1 MVQVKI
7 CGIRRAEDA
16 EAAVQAGANAL
27 GFNFW
32 KGTPRYISPREA
44 ARILSTVS
52 RGIWTVAVFVDETP
66 ERVLEIAVETGVSVL
81 QFHGSESP
89 EYLDRLE
96 SYLKIK
102 AVKVG
107 NDFHPEQISR
117 YRSASAFLLDGFV
130 AGMHGGTGKT
140 FDWSQAQKAKA
151 FGRIILAGGLKASN
165 VGEAVR
171 QVCPWG
177 VDVCSGVEA
186 EPGKKDPQRIRQF
199 VESVRAAELQAA
211 GNEMGPMD
219 RASENWL

>member
-1 MVQVKI
+1 MVHVKI

-16 EAAVQAGANAL
+16 EAAVEAGATAL

-32 KGTPRYISPREA
+32 KGTPRYISPRQA
-44 ARILSTVS
+44 AGIVS
-52 RGIWTVAVFVDETP
+52 KVPRGIWTVAVFVDEIP
-66 ERVLEIAVETGVSVL
+66 ERVLEIAAETGVTVL

-96 SYLKIK
+96 SFVKIK

-107 NDFHPEQISR
+107 SNFQPEQIRS

-151 FGRIILAGGLKASN
+151 FGKIILAGGLKVSN

-171 QVCPWG
+171 QVSPWG
-177 VDVCSGVEA
+177 VDVCSGVET
-186 EPGKKDPQRIRQF
+186 EPGKKDPQLIREFIQA
-199 VESVRAAELQAA
+199 VRAAEAQF
-211 GNEMGPMD
+211 EV
-219 RASENWL
+219 

>member
-1 MVQVKI
+1 MKI

-16 EAAVQAGANAL
+16 EAAVQAGASAL

-32 KGTPRYISPREA
+32 KGTPRYIFPREA
-44 ARILSTVS
+44 ARILSAVP
-52 RGIWTVAVFVDETP
+52 RDIWTVAVFVDETP
-66 ERVLEIAVETGVSVL
+66 ERVLEIAAETGVSVL

-107 NDFHPEQISR
+107 SDFRPEQISR

-151 FGRIILAGGLKASN
+151 FGKIILAGGLKASN

-177 VDVCSGVEA
+177 VDVCSGVET
-186 EPGKKDPQRIRQF
+186 EPGKKDPHRIRQF
-199 VESVRAAELQAA
+199 VQSVRAAELQAA
-211 GNEMGPMD
+211 GDEMGPVD
-219 RASENWL
+219 SAPESRL

>member
-1 MVQVKI
+1 MVHVKI

-16 EAAVQAGANAL
+16 EAAVQAGASAL

-32 KGTPRYISPREA
+32 KGTPRYIFPREA
-44 ARILSTVS
+44 ARILSAVP
-52 RGIWTVAVFVDETP
+52 RNIWTVAVFVDETP
-66 ERVLEIAVETGVSVL
+66 ERVLEIAAETGVSVL

-107 NDFHPEQISR
+107 SDFRPEQISR

-151 FGRIILAGGLKASN
+151 FGKIILAGGLKASN

-199 VESVRAAELQAA
+199 VQSVRAAELQAA
-211 GNEMGPMD
+211 GDEMGPVD
-219 RASENWL
+219 SALESRL